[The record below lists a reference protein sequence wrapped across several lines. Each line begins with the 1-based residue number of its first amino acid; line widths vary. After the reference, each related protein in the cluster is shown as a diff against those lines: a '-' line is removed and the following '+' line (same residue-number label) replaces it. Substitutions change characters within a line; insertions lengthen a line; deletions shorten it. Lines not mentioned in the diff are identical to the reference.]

1 MCKAVNLRKVQET
14 GILSSANTFPAM
26 PLNTM
31 TIASGCLV
39 CSSQGIKG
47 FTSERFCFIEQWSEY
62 YEDDGEE
69 TTLEHDTYKY
79 YNDQDYGYVHVCF

>member
-1 MCKAVNLRKVQET
+1 M
-14 GILSSANTFPAM
+14 I
-26 PLNTM
+26 
-31 TIASGCLV
+31 IASGYVV

-69 TTLEHDTYKY
+69 TTLDHDTYKY
-79 YNDQDYGYVHVCF
+79 YFPEHYNDQDYGYVVF